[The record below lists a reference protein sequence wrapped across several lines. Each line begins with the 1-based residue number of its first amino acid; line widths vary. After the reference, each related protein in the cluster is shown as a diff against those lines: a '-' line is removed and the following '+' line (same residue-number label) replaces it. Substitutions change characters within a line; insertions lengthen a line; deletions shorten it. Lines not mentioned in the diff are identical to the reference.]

1 MDAEGEENGNGN
13 NHEDGENDLTQIGH
27 QGEANHVATEDETG
41 GVAQYHEEDGEQER
55 GDNGESELEKN
66 IGDGD
71 VEDEY
76 GADHNLI
83 PLDATGGHE
92 GCDHGTCE
100 GVNE

>member
-1 MDAEGEENGNGN
+1 MDAKGEEDGDGDD
-13 NHEDGENDLTQIGH
+13 HEDGEDDLTQIS
-27 QGEANHVATEDETG
+27 GEGETNHVTAKYETG

-83 PLDATGGHE
+83 PLDAAGGHE

-100 GVNE
+100 GVNK